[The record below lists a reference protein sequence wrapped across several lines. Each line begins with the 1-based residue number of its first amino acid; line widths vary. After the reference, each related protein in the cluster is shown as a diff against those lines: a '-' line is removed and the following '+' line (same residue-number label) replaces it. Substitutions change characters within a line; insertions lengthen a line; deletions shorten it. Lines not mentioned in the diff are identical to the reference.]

1 MPILGGV
8 RRTLSLVMLAAAV
21 LGTTAGQAGSVAA
34 PPVRVTVIGDSIA
47 AAIEYDPTAQRILA
61 RGVDLDLQFAP
72 CRRLVGDSCPYQG
85 LRPPTLVALLPSL
98 QLGSTV
104 VVVVG
109 YNDYEDTFP
118 ESVEKALQA
127 LDKTGVEHILW
138 LTLRAE
144 RQSYLRMNDII
155 RTAAARHPEM
165 TVVDWNLFSRS
176 RPDWFQPD
184 GLHLTRVG
192 AIGMATLVQRSLD
205 ERGLVA
211 APRVSAR
218 AIAITTKTL
227 PTARVGRRYSIQLS
241 TRGGVLPVRWKR
253 AAGVLPAGLALRP
266 SGMLEG
272 VPRAVGRRPIT
283 LRATD
288 VQGRSVTRRFL
299 LSVAAR

>member
-1 MPILGGV
+1 M
-8 RRTLSLVMLAAAV
+8 AAV
-21 LGTTAGQAGSVAA
+21 PASSGSA
-34 PPVRVTVIGDSIA
+34 PPTRVTVIGDSIA
-47 AAIEYDPTAQRILA
+47 TAMAYDPIARPILA
-61 RGVDLDLQFAP
+61 RGVDLDLQLAV
-72 CRRLVGDSCPYQG
+72 CRRLAGDSCPYQG
-85 LRPPTLVALLPSL
+85 VRPPTLVDLLPSL
-98 QLGSTV
+98 RLGSTV
-104 VVVVG
+104 VVAVG
-109 YNDYEDTFP
+109 YNDYESTFAAT
-118 ESVEKALQA
+118 VETALEALGKA
-127 LDKTGVEHILW
+127 GVEHVLW

-144 RQSYLRMNDII
+144 RPSYLQMNDLV
-155 RTAAARHPEM
+155 RAAAERHPEI
-165 TVVDWNLFSRS
+165 TLVDWNLYSRS
-176 RPDWFQPD
+176 HPDWFQPD
-184 GLHLTRVG
+184 GLHLTSVG

-205 ERGLVA
+205 ELGLVA

-299 LSVAAR
+299 LSVATR